1 MLGGSPKQQFYSKV
15 GGFITRSPILETLP
29 SRTVMVIIQ
38 RALEDSNPRHQVLE
52 TCVLPTE
59 LRAPKLSSGSTLSF
73 CIVILKLRCVNLRAV
88 EAELALEGAVEALLN
103 ASRFTNAVA

>member
-1 MLGGSPKQQFYSKV
+1 MAQTTILLESGW
-15 GGFITRSPILETLP
+15 FITRSPILETLP
-29 SRTVMVIIQ
+29 SRTVLVIVQ

-73 CIVILKLRCVNLRAV
+73 CIVILKLHCVNLRAV

-103 ASRFTNAVA
+103 AGRFTNAVA